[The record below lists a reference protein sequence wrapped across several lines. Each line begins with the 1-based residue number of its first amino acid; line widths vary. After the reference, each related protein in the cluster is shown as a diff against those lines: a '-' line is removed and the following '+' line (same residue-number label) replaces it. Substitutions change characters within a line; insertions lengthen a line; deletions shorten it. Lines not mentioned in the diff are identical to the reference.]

1 MLSLHT
7 YNCCRP
13 PSSIVCI
20 LRNFWLMTTKI
31 RGLVVVSRTNE
42 EIVS

>member
-13 PSSIVCI
+13 PSIVCI